1 MKIGVVGNGMIVG
14 MFLHDVALVDHTDV
28 VSLCVRPHSL
38 EKGKKIAE
46 EHHIPLVETDYDAFL
61 KNPEI
66 ETVYVGIANLVHYEY
81 AKKALEHKKHVL
93 CEKPMTLEMKKTKEL
108 YRIAKENKVV
118 LYEAIKTAYS
128 PAFIRLIA
136 LAKSG
141 IIGEIKDIDATFTKL
156 IEDNSL
162 REFDKEQA
170 GGSVTELATYPLIV
184 ILKLLGINYNDI
196 DFFSYNG
203 KQSVDLYTKI
213 ILKYNTAI
221 ATANVGLGVKK
232 EGELIIA
239 GTKGYIYVPAPW
251 WKTEYFEVRFE
262 DASKNERYF
271 YKFEGDGLRYE
282 VSEFLKSI
290 VNNEE
295 NICLREEESII
306 ISEII
311 GIVIGVSGFIVYDK
325 VLVNDNDPIKENY
338 KDNDSVIVEDV
349 DKIEKETTTKLGLSS
364 TLVISLSNVFHKK
377 FVDTGVSVY
386 DNYFYNQNKTNIANA
401 PDKLK
406 MVMTFR
412 SLGNANYISVA
423 DFEVAYKSIFGSDA
437 KVPSITRIDDC
448 LSDYELVTDY
458 YQHPDMGGCGGT
470 TASRVFSKLVD
481 AKLIKKGDDETIVI
495 SEAVAFAT
503 MSDNGEHEE
512 LYKDVKHTEFVE
524 NYSFN
529 NNENPLDFNSSKY
542 AQFDYTFVKDEAGI
556 YVFTSVERVK

>member
-1 MKIGVVGNGMIVG
+1 MQRIENVKKSGFANKIIVEEYIGQKIEDIKKYKVNKFVIGSDWIGKFDYLNEYCEVIYLERTRGVSSTQLRNQERGIIKLGCVGAGRIAKRMCIESKY
-14 MFLHDVALVDHTDV
+14 
-28 VSLCVRPHSL
+28 VSGISFDYVYGRDIQ
-38 EKGKKIAE
+38 KIKSFAE
-46 EHHIPLVETDYDAFL
+46 NNDLKYYSTDYEEFLNEVDA
-61 KNPEI
+61 
-66 ETVYVGIANLVHYEY
+66 VYIATPHLTHYEY

-184 ILKLLGINYNDI
+184 ILKLLGTNYNDI

-311 GIVIGVSGFIVYDK
+311 
-325 VLVNDNDPIKENY
+325 
-338 KDNDSVIVEDV
+338 
-349 DKIEKETTTKLGLSS
+349 EKFRK
-364 TLVISLSNVFHKK
+364 N
-377 FVDTGVSVY
+377 
-386 DNYFYNQNKTNIANA
+386 N
-401 PDKLK
+401 LK
-406 MVMTFR
+406 
-412 SLGNANYISVA
+412 
-423 DFEVAYKSIFGSDA
+423 
-437 KVPSITRIDDC
+437 
-448 LSDYELVTDY
+448 
-458 YQHPDMGGCGGT
+458 Q
-470 TASRVFSKLVD
+470 
-481 AKLIKKGDDETIVI
+481 
-495 SEAVAFAT
+495 
-503 MSDNGEHEE
+503 
-512 LYKDVKHTEFVE
+512 
-524 NYSFN
+524 
-529 NNENPLDFNSSKY
+529 
-542 AQFDYTFVKDEAGI
+542 
-556 YVFTSVERVK
+556 